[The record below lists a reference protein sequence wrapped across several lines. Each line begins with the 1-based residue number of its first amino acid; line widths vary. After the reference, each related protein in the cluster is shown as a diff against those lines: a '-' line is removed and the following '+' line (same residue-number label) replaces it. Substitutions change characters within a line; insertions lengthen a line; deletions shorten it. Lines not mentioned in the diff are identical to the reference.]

1 LKEGDVAE
9 FKVLVTS
16 WAVEEDNPELDRL
29 RAIGGEVIN
38 KRRPQHRS
46 EAEIRELIPGIDAAI
61 AASDRYTAS
70 VFAAA
75 DRLKIIARVGVGYDA
90 IDLNAA
96 TAHGVVVATTPGTNH
111 EAVADMAFGLILALA
126 RYIPLHDRLV
136 RAGKWDRR
144 TGVDVNGKTLGIL
157 GLGKIGKGMARRA
170 RGFAMRVVAHDP
182 FWDDEFARAN
192 QVERLPLNDVVQ
204 AADFLTLHLP
214 ASPDTDR
221 IMNAERL
228 RLMKPTAYLINT
240 ARGTLVDEPALD
252 QALRE
257 GWIAGAALDVFD
269 KEPPWGSAILE
280 RENAIFTPHV
290 AGFSQVANEQM
301 IRMTVDSVI
310 NVLTGKPPL
319 DCVNPDVLARSNR

>member
-1 LKEGDVAE
+1 MPSHR
-9 FKVLVTS
+9 VLITS
-16 WAVEEDNPELDRL
+16 WAVEENNPELDRL
-29 RAIGGEVIN
+29 RAIGCEIVN
-38 KRRPQHRS
+38 ERRPNHHTD
-46 EAEIRELIPGIDAAI
+46 AEMRELISGVDAVI
-61 AASDRYTAS
+61 AASDLYNES

-90 IDLNAA
+90 IDLKAA

-136 RAGKWDRR
+136 RAGTWQRH

-182 FWDDEFARAN
+182 YWDDEFARAN
-192 QVERLPLNDVVQ
+192 GVERLALDDVVR

-214 ASPDTDR
+214 ASPDTYKV
-221 IMNAERL
+221 MNAERL
-228 RLMKPTAYLINT
+228 RLMKPTAFLINT
-240 ARGTLVDEPALD
+240 ARGTLVDEPALNV
-252 QALRE
+252 ALRDK
-257 GWIAGAALDVFD
+257 WIAGAALDVFE

-280 RENAIFTPHV
+280 RDNAIFTPHV
-290 AGFSQVANEQM
+290 AGFSLVANELS
-301 IRMTVDSVI
+301 IRMAVDNVI

-319 DCVNPDVLARSNR
+319 DCVNPDVLRPVVTR